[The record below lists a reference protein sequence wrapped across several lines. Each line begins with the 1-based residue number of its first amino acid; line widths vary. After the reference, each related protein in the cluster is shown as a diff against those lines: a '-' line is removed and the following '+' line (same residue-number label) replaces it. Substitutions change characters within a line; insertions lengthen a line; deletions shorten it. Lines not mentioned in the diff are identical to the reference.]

1 MINYEKL
8 FEIMKRRGIKKTELL
23 KIISSGSLAKL
34 SKGQN
39 LQTEVIDKICE
50 YLNVQPGEIM
60 TYKKIFAIENLNPN
74 EENDITSKILYEMG
88 YRQRVV
94 LYEPSEVEEFIENP
108 TQPTDMYISKIIHEK
123 LEDIIKLP
131 PDFINENEIT
141 NNPAF
146 TKILLERMNIKKTE

>member
-23 KIISSGSLAKL
+23 KVISSGSLAKL

-60 TYKKIFAIENLNPN
+60 TYKKIFAIQKLNPN
-74 EENDITSKILYEMG
+74 EENDITSKIFYEMG
-88 YRQRVV
+88 YRQEVV
-94 LYEPSEVEEFIENP
+94 LYEPSQIEEFMDEPNI
-108 TQPTDMYISKIIHEK
+108 PTDIYISKIIHEK
-123 LEDIIKLP
+123 LEDAIKLP
-131 PDFINENEIT
+131 PDFIKENEIM

-146 TKILLERMNIKKTE
+146 TKILLERMNLEKTE